1 MQTHGIVPVIVPIH
15 VVAGALALVFGYVA
29 LYAVKGAP
37 LHRTSG
43 ILFVYA
49 MLTMSLTG
57 AFMEALI
64 TRRISVSVVAGLVTF
79 YFVTTGLLTLR
90 PRVQMSVRIDA
101 AAIVFALTVG
111 LLAFQAGFEMATS
124 GRPEVLR
131 IARFSRWRCSCRSR

>member
-64 TRRISVSVVAGLVTF
+64 TRRISASWWPA
-79 YFVTTGLLTLR
+79 
-90 PRVQMSVRIDA
+90 
-101 AAIVFALTVG
+101 
-111 LLAFQAGFEMATS
+111 
-124 GRPEVLR
+124 
-131 IARFSRWRCSCRSR
+131 W